1 MRDILPSYDVER
13 WTPRRKALVVGA
25 VASGDLT
32 ADAACARYKIS
43 RDEFLMWERLENRY
57 GVSGLQTTRAENYR
71 KRKRD

>member
-13 WTPRRKALVVGA
+13 GTLGRKALVVGA

-57 GVSGLQTTRAENYR
+57 GVSGLHTTRAENYR
-71 KRKRD
+71 K